1 MGDVQALIAV
11 LQSFAARRI
20 AVFGESI
27 LDRYL
32 KGRAAGICREA
43 PVPVVGLQAVLEA
56 PGGAANAA
64 CNMASLGAQVR
75 FVSLVGA
82 DHYGER
88 LKGLLA
94 QWGVDTASVL
104 SDDRRRTVV
113 KQRLRCD
120 DQLVA
125 RFDEGDVGPVAPELA
140 ERLAEAL
147 LTAATDCDGVVV
159 SDYDLGLAGP
169 AVLEALRGLRDRG
182 IPIIVD
188 AKCLPRYR
196 HLRPLLVK
204 PNYDEAL
211 RLLGG
216 DGPAKDRAG
225 FISRREGELL
235 EITGARSVIVT
246 VDSEGAVLLGPDG
259 PYRTAGRASP
269 AAYAAGAGDTFL
281 ATMALALVSGA
292 TTTAAMDLAAAAAD
306 IILAYEGTAVCS
318 RDDLG
323 RELAGQGKFLRDEA
337 QVRQIVARARQEGRR
352 VVFTNG
358 CFDILH
364 RGHIT
369 YLERAKALGDVLIV
383 GLNDD
388 DSVRRLKGA
397 DRPVNPLAD
406 RISVVAAL
414 GCVDHVLAFEGDTA
428 HEPIRMVRPDLFVKG
443 GDYAAKPLPEV
454 DLVEELGGR
463 VRLLEYVDNNS
474 TSSLIERIRRDAKAG

>member
-1 MGDVQALIAV
+1 MADGPALIGL
-11 LQSFAARRI
+11 LQSFTRRRI

-32 KGRAAGICREA
+32 KGHAAGICREA
-43 PVPVVGLQAVLEA
+43 PVPVVGLQEIWEA

-64 CNMASLGAQVR
+64 CNMAGLGAEVR

-82 DHYGER
+82 DHYGVR
-88 LKGLLA
+88 LKALLVA
-94 QWGVDTASVL
+94 RGVDTARVL
-104 SDDRRRTVV
+104 SDGDRRTVV

-125 RFDEGDVGPVAPELA
+125 RIDEGDVGPVGPELA
-140 ERLAEAL
+140 SRLAAAL
-147 LTAATDCDGVVV
+147 LAAAADCDALVV

-169 AVLEALRGLRDRG
+169 PVLAALQDLRERGMAL
-182 IPIIVD
+182 IVD
-188 AKCLPRYR
+188 AKDLARYR
-196 HLRPLLVK
+196 ALRPLVVK
-204 PNYDEAL
+204 PNYDEAR
-211 RLLGG
+211 RLLGAVG
-216 DGPAKDRAG
+216 GVRDRVALMAQ
-225 FISRREGELL
+225 RRDDLL
-235 EITGARSVIVT
+235 ELTGARSAVVT
-246 VDSEGAVLLGPDG
+246 LDCEGALLLGPEG
-259 PYRTAGRASP
+259 PYRTAGRAVP

-281 ATMALALVSGA
+281 AAMSLALASGA
-292 TTTAAMDLAAAAAD
+292 TATAAMDLAAAAAD
-306 IILAYEGTAVCS
+306 VILAHEGTAVCG

-337 QVRQIVARARQEGRR
+337 QIRRAVARARQNGSRI
-352 VVFTNG
+352 VFTNG

-369 YLERAKALGDVLIV
+369 YLERAKALGDILVV

-414 GCVDHVLAFEGDTA
+414 GCVDHVLAFAGDTA
-428 HEPIRMVRPDLFVKG
+428 HEPIRMVRPDVFVKG

-454 DLVEELGGR
+454 DFVEELGGR
-463 VRLLEYVDNNS
+463 IRLLEYVDNNS
-474 TSSLIERIRRDAKAG
+474 TSRLIERIRRDAKAG